1 MSKSQEIILEKKG
14 IRPTA
19 MRVLV
24 LQYMQT
30 EPRAISLNELEV
42 AMSHSDRVTLYR
54 TLKTFEAKGIVHRI
68 DDGSGIAKFALSSDE
83 FVTGN
88 GRELHIHFYCNNCRE
103 TYCLPKVRIAE
114 VSMPPNYQL
123 QEISLMGKGICDKC
137 CD

>member
-42 AMSHSDRVTLYR
+42 AMTHSDRVTLYR

-68 DDGSGIAKFALSSDE
+68 DDGSTTAKFAISSDE
-83 FVTGN
+83 FGTGS
-88 GRELHIHFYCNNCRE
+88 GRELHIHFYCNKCKK
-103 TYCLPKVRIAE
+103 TYSLPKTRIPE
-114 VSMPPNYQL
+114 VVVPPRFQL
-123 QEISLMGKGICDKC
+123 QEITLIGNGICDRC
-137 CD
+137 HN